1 MRIPAIDLLKYGN
14 IEHARSYGWGLVQQH
29 RRRQGRGR
37 CVNSLIHELFIC
49 AFQPLRMIS
58 INDGGILLAVSLP
71 QEDLQRIRSKPVIGI
86 QLQ

>member
-14 IEHARSYGWGLVQQH
+14 IEHARSYGWGLVQ
-29 RRRQGRGR
+29 RQKETRTR
-37 CVNSLIHELFIC
+37 ARVNSLIHELFIC